1 MTEARL
7 RQNLA
12 PQETREFEVSE
23 VKGEALLKAQVIWRH
38 GNTDGCKAEALRQTA
53 DRRRTMKPEAPT
65 IVPTED
71 VGLLDLP
78 PSVLVIVRAAGVTSY
93 NDFAWSWNEE
103 ELRKE
108 LEKGGVV
115 LGEIDW
121 LCAS

>member
-1 MTEARL
+1 MAAKQRSYG
-7 RQNLA
+7 RPQINLA
-12 PQETREFEVSE
+12 
-23 VKGEALLKAQVIWRH
+23 GGA
-38 GNTDGCKAEALRQTA
+38 
-53 DRRRTMKPEAPT
+53 RTVKPEAPT

-78 PSVLVIVRAAGVTSY
+78 QSVLVIVRAAGVTSY

-108 LEKGGVV
+108 LEKEEWSWGRSTV
-115 LGEIDW
+115 